1 MELHSQQKTLDMQ
14 RGLFLIKYEAS
25 EDSQNPP
32 TVQITPDQGSESSV
46 ELLLPPDA
54 ERAVLWSPG
63 ATVVARATSSGR
75 LRLTVEAVQPGGS
88 TSARIQVLALTNDPK
103 FMAGRRSSAPLDLSS
118 FRLLGHV
125 AGRGDVIV
133 EADSWVGGPLAPSRI
148 EGLAIQWPDK
158 AQGLAF
164 RYSVV
169 VGGPRPVR
177 GAFVEAGTFAG
188 TRGRALPLT
197 AVTLEI
203 SGLAANGQ
211 QLVVDSVFLGSP
223 QIRAVGQRVVLSGP
237 TGGEPLVGLRVRIDP
252 VDQPISI
259 RGASAARVRGHHED
273 EYLEPEPPERRTA
286 AADNKQEGKLKD
298 AGGVAPSAAKRS
310 SRVRVFRSQ
319 SKKPLATSPA
329 TN

>member
-32 TVQITPDQGSESSV
+32 TVQVTPDQGSEGSV

-63 ATVVARATSSGR
+63 ATLVARAIGNGR
-75 LRLTVEAVQPGGS
+75 LRLTVAAVKPGGS
-88 TSARIQVLALTNDPK
+88 TSARIQVLALTNDPN
-103 FMAGRRSSAPLDLSS
+103 FVAGRRSSAPLDLSS

-125 AGRGDVIV
+125 AGRGDVV
-133 EADSWVGGPLAPSRI
+133 VDADNWVAGPLAPSRI

-158 AQGLAF
+158 AQGFKF

-197 AVTLEI
+197 GATLEI
-203 SGLAANGQ
+203 SGPAANGQ
-211 QLVVDSVFLGSP
+211 QLVVDAVFLGSP
-223 QIRAVGQRVVLSGP
+223 QMRTVGQRVVLSGP

-252 VDQPISI
+252 VDQPISVG
-259 RGASAARVRGHHED
+259 GASAARAREHD
-273 EYLEPEPPERRTA
+273 AYLDLEPEQEPRVA
-286 AADNKQEGKLKD
+286 AADVKQEGKLKD
-298 AGGVAPSAAKRS
+298 AGGVAPPAAKRS

-329 TN
+329 AS